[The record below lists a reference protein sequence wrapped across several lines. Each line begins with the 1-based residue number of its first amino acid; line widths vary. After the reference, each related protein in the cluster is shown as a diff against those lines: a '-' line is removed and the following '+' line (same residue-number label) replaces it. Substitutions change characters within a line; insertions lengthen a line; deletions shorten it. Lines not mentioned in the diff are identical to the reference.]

1 MPAGK
6 PCGDETR
13 VAPRL
18 LADEDGLGLFHGG
31 PARW

>member
-13 VAPRL
+13 VAPSL